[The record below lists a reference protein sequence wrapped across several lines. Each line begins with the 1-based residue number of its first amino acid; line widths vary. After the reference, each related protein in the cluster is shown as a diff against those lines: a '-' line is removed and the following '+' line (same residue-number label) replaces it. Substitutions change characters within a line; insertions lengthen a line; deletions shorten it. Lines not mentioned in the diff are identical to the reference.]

1 MGDLTLLK
9 RLLKLLCFRAE
20 AFLESL
26 SESSNG
32 SSSVADTTNSM
43 WLLLGNIALKNL
55 NLSIGERAFAAIG
68 DVAKVA
74 LIRQCQQETGSPLMA
89 LLSAEPDWARFEAG
103 PASFEE
109 VLGTYIK
116 THNWERAI
124 AYARRFGGEALVE
137 DVQGQ
142 YYNWLLE
149 TGQHSLAASILERSG
164 KVEEALA
171 LYLKSGR
178 LYAVTRMILE
188 NWDGTASAKNGSLNG
203 GGENGAKVIN
213 AETIRRVIEQLL
225 SREAFEEA
233 ADLLQLPPIDDKR
246 AALEN
251 YVAGAAYSKAITL
264 ARKHF
269 PAEVVG
275 LENQVNS

>member
-1 MGDLTLLK
+1 MNEIFYV
-9 RLLKLLCFRAE
+9 FRAE

-74 LIRQCQQETGSPLMA
+74 LIRQCQQQETGSSPLMA

-124 AYARRFGGEALVE
+124 AYARRFGGETLVE

-203 GGENGAKVIN
+203 GENGGIKVIN

-275 LENQVNS
+275 LENQVKTAFLSSS